1 MATIEE
7 IDYKSVANALI
18 ARFDR
23 EISVEQHEEIITN
36 MTRTDRHIYF
46 ELSQVFSDKAIDLY
60 MTTANSRK
68 AKEDRDKIDEMF
80 GD

>member
-1 MATIEE
+1 MPTIEE

-23 EISVEQHEEIITN
+23 EVSVEEHEEIVN
-36 MTRTDRHIYF
+36 NLTRTNQHIYF
-46 ELSQVFSDKAIDLY
+46 ELSQILSEKDTDVYI
-60 MTTANSRK
+60 TTRDSRK
-68 AKEDRDKIDEMF
+68 AKVDREAISKLF